1 MTQPQPHSLLTI
13 ACIQMRPEIGQIS
26 TNIAHSLALIRRAHQ
41 QGAQL
46 IVLPELCNSGYMFA
60 SRSEAF
66 ALSETIDG
74 ETVQAW
80 LAIAHELDVTL
91 VAGFTEREGDQLFN
105 SAALVGPDGLIGC
118 YRKLHLWGEEN
129 LFFERGNVQVP
140 VFTTPFGRIACAICY
155 DIWFPEVM
163 RLAALQGADILC
175 VPTNWVPMANQRADQ
190 PVMANILA
198 MAGAH
203 SNGMFIA
210 AADRVGTER
219 GQPFLGSSIIVG
231 CEGWPL
237 AGPASVTDEEI
248 LIAQVDLSDARK
260 RRQFNDYN
268 HVLHDRRTDFYQ
280 DMLGTTLARGPG

>member
-1 MTQPQPHSLLTI
+1 MTTPPPQSLLTI
-13 ACIQMRPEIGQIS
+13 ACIQMRPEIGEIQA
-26 TNIAHSLALIRRAHQ
+26 NVAHSLQLIRRAHQ

-80 LAIAHELDVTL
+80 LAIAKELDITL
-91 VAGFTEREGDQLFN
+91 VAGFTERDGDQLFN

-129 LFFERGNVQVP
+129 LFFERGNLQVP
-140 VFTTPFGRIACAICY
+140 VFSTPFGRIACAICY
-155 DIWFPEVM
+155 DMWFPEVM

-175 VPTNWVPMANQRADQ
+175 VPTNWVPMANQPVDQ

-203 SNGMFIA
+203 SNSMFIA
-210 AADRVGTER
+210 AADRVGIER

-237 AGPASVTDEEI
+237 AGPASINDEEI
-248 LIAQVDLSDARK
+248 LIAQVNLSDARK
-260 RRQFNDYN
+260 SRQFNAYN

-280 DMLGTTLARGPG
+280 DMLGTTLVRGPG

>member
-203 SNGMFIA
+203 PVGGGNEHPVRM
-210 AADRVGTER
+210 GTER